1 MTGSL
6 AFLGQTEADA
16 MRLVEKN
23 VNAKGG
29 IHGRPIHFVIQDDQS
44 NAVVALQLANTW
56 ISKNVPV
63 ILGPVNTSACNAITP
78 LISKG
83 PVVYCFTPTIH
94 PPSGSYMFSSSIGP
108 GDIIT
113 ADIRF
118 MRLRGW
124 HKIGLIFTTDATG
137 EDGARFVDDV
147 VALPENKGVVSIV
160 DREPFN
166 LTDLSISAQISRV
179 KASGAQAVFVYAV
192 GTPFG
197 TVLRGA
203 YEGGLNI
210 PIVSTAA
217 NFNVDQLNSY
227 AGFIPDELYMGLAAY
242 AAPSVLPAGGLK
254 DEVNLFLDSLKA
266 SGLRPAQ
273 PMISSWDPAIVVVAA
288 LQALGTNA
296 TAAQI
301 RTYIANLTG
310 FPGIQGVYNFR
321 KIPQRGVGGDWVFV
335 CRWDKVQ
342 LSMIPVSKAGGGL

>member
-1 MTGSL
+1 MH
-6 AFLGQTEADA
+6 
-16 MRLVEKN
+16 MVEKN
-23 VNAKGG
+23 VNANGG
-29 IHGRPIHFVIQDDQS
+29 IHGRPIHFTIQDDQS
-44 NAVVALQLANTW
+44 NSVVALQLANAW
-56 ISKNVPV
+56 FSKNVPV
-63 ILGPVNTSACNAITP
+63 LLGPVNTSACAAIAP

-83 PVVYCFTPTIH
+83 PVVYCLAPTIH
-94 PPSGSYMFSSSIGP
+94 PPSGSYMFSSSIAP
-108 GDIIT
+108 GDVNT
-113 ADIRF
+113 TDIRF

-124 HKIGLIFTTDATG
+124 DKIGLIFTTDATG

-147 VALPENKGVVSIV
+147 LALPENKGVLSVV

-166 LTDLSISAQISRV
+166 STDLSVSAQISRI
-179 KASGAQAVFVYAV
+179 KASGAQVAFVYAV
-192 GTPFG
+192 GAPFG

-227 AGFIPDELYMGLAAY
+227 AGFVPDELYMGLAAY

-254 DEVNLFLDSLKA
+254 DEVNLFLHSIKT

-273 PMISSWDPAIVVVAA
+273 PMISSWDPAIFVVAA
-288 LQALGTNA
+288 LQALGTKA

-301 RTYIANLTG
+301 RNYIANLVG

-321 KIPQRGVGGDWVFV
+321 KVPQRGVGGDWVFV
-335 CRWDKVQ
+335 CRWDKVHQ
-342 LSMIPVSKAGGGL
+342 SMIPVSKAGGIP